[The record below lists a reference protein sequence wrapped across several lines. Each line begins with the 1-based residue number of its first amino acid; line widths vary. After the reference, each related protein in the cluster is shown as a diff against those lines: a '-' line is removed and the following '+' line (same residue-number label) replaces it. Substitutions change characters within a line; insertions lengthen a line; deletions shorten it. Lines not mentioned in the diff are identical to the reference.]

1 MSKTV
6 EQYVQ
11 MMLADP
17 NTRRSVPE
25 ELHEDPQ
32 IQAACRK
39 IVLEDTAL
47 LYWEKVPWSMLSEE
61 TCIEVVETEESG
73 SEVLEYIPSGWR
85 TRAVCEA
92 AIKRNCDN
100 MRYVPFG
107 TWDQELLDMAF
118 RTDPA
123 EASSSMFF
131 SHVPDHLFSD
141 WICDTIIAHCPE
153 ELQDLPK
160 ERRTLER
167 CLDAVKRRGVML
179 KAVPRNLMTEEV
191 CLAAVGEDGAALEY
205 VPDELR
211 TRAVCEAAL
220 NSKTLAWC
228 PPRER
233 ASKEFYY
240 ERDPLLGDRDWRR
253 HPLTHIP
260 EEILTEEMCLAAVT
274 RAGQALY
281 HVPEKFRT
289 PRVCEAAVR
298 NDPAAIEDV
307 PEALR
312 TEELIS
318 LSQQAKHSQ
327 AA

>member
-1 MSKTV
+1 
-6 EQYVQ
+6 
-11 MMLADP
+11 
-17 NTRRSVPE
+17 
-25 ELHEDPQ
+25 
-32 IQAACRK
+32 
-39 IVLEDTAL
+39 
-47 LYWEKVPWSMLSEE
+47 
-61 TCIEVVETEESG
+61 
-73 SEVLEYIPSGWR
+73 
-85 TRAVCEA
+85 
-92 AIKRNCDN
+92 
-100 MRYVPFG
+100 
-107 TWDQELLDMAF
+107 MAF
-118 RTDPA
+118 RKDPQT
-123 EASSSMFF
+123 ASAYLFF
-131 SHVPDHLFSD
+131 SHVPDHLFTD
-141 WICDTIIAHCPE
+141 WICDTIVAHCPE
-153 ELQDLPK
+153 ELQDLPE
-160 ERRTLER
+160 ERRTLKR

-191 CLAAVGEDGAALEY
+191 CLAAVSQDGAALEY
-205 VPDELR
+205 VPYKLL

-233 ASKEFYY
+233 AAQEFYY
-240 ERDPLLGDRDWRR
+240 EHDPLLGDSDWRE

-298 NDPAAIEDV
+298 SDPTAIEDV